1 MIMAKEQNPKPK
13 NPVPQGPREPASNPT
28 IKRGDETKKE
38 TR

>member
-1 MIMAKEQNPKPK
+1 MAKEQNPKPM
-13 NPVPQGPREPASNPT
+13 NPSPPVGPREPASNPT